1 MVLLARHVKPGLGNE
16 GLGCIMGVEG
26 SEIGGIGL
34 KPQGLLILL
43 ILLRAGWLV
52 TTGVIKLLVLEGGF
66 ARLLLKL
73 ITSVRLEL
81 LVIHLILVLGLIKLR
96 LLVDSLFLLRLVKL
110 LLLGPILLLA
120 LGLVAIVLLWGV
132 S

>member
-1 MVLLARHVKPGLGNE
+1 MVLLTRHVEPGLGHE
-16 GLGCIMGVEG
+16 GLWYIRGVEG
-26 SEIGGIGL
+26 GEIGGIGL

-43 ILLRAGWLV
+43 ILLGWLV
-52 TTGVIKLLVLEGGF
+52 GVSKLLVLEGGF
-66 ARLLLKL
+66 VRLLLKL

-96 LLVDSLFLLRLVKL
+96 LLVTLLFLLRLVKL
-110 LLLGPILLLA
+110 LLLGPILLLT

>member
-1 MVLLARHVKPGLGNE
+1 MRY
-16 GLGCIMGVEG
+16 IRGVEG
-26 SEIGGIGL
+26 GEIGGIGL

-52 TTGVIKLLVLEGGF
+52 TTGVTKLLILEGGF

>member
-1 MVLLARHVKPGLGNE
+1 MRY
-16 GLGCIMGVEG
+16 IRGVEG
-26 SEIGGIGL
+26 GEIGGIGL